1 MDTRTLPA
9 AEPRSLAQ
17 AVEILRAGGV
27 VAFPTDTVYGLGAR
41 AWDAAAVA
49 QLYVAKGRA
58 ESKAI
63 PILLASADALG
74 EVADQVPPLAW
85 ALAARFWPGPLTLV
99 VPRQA
104 RVPDVVTG
112 GGDTVAVRVPNH
124 PVALQLIKAL
134 GEPLAATSANLS
146 GAPSPV
152 SADDVLSQLRGR
164 IPLILDGGPCPG
176 GLASTVLDLTREPPV
191 ILRRGPVSREDLR
204 AFVPDVLER
213 IDAPQGA

>member
-1 MDTRTLPA
+1 MDTQTLPA
-9 AEPRSLAQ
+9 AEPSSLLR
-17 AVEILRAGGV
+17 AVETLRAGSL

-41 AWDAAAVA
+41 AWDEGAVA

-58 ESKAI
+58 ETKAI
-63 PILLASADALG
+63 PLLLASVDALREIVVG
-74 EVADQVPPLAW
+74 FPSVAL

-99 VPRQA
+99 LYRRA

-112 GGDTVAVRVPNH
+112 GGPTVAVRVPDH
-124 PVALQLIKAL
+124 PVALRLIAAL

-152 SADDVLSQLRGR
+152 TAEEVAAQLGGR

-176 GLASTVLDLTREPPV
+176 GLASTVLDLTVSPPV
-191 ILRRGPVSREDLR
+191 ILRRGPVRPEDLR
-204 AFVPDVLER
+204 ALVPDVVER
-213 IDAPQGA
+213 D

>member
-17 AVEILRAGGV
+17 AVEILRAGGL

-176 GLASTVLDLTREPPV
+176 GLASTVLDLTTEPPV

-204 AFVPDVLER
+204 TFVPDVLER
-213 IDAPQGA
+213 IDAP

>member
-27 VAFPTDTVYGLGAR
+27 VAFPTDTVYGLGAC

-112 GGDTVAVRVPNH
+112 GGNTVAVRVPNH

>member
-9 AEPRSLAQ
+9 AEPPSLLR
-17 AVEILRAGGV
+17 AVETLRAGGL

-41 AWDAAAVA
+41 AWDEQAVA

-58 ESKAI
+58 ETKAI
-63 PILLASADALG
+63 PLLLVSVDALRDV
-74 EVADQVPPLAW
+74 VAEIPPVAL

-99 VPRQA
+99 LHRHP

-112 GGDTVAVRVPNH
+112 GGPTVAVRVPDH
-124 PVALQLIKAL
+124 PVARRLISTL

-152 SADDVLSQLRGR
+152 TAEEVAAQLGGR

-176 GLASTVLDLTREPPV
+176 GLASTVLDLTVTPPT
-191 ILRRGPVSREDLR
+191 ILRRGPVRLADLR
-204 AFVPDVLER
+204 ALVPDVVEK
-213 IDAPQGA
+213 D